1 MSATQV
7 ILLERVD
14 NLGAMGDVVNV
25 KPGFARNYLLPQ
37 KKALRASK
45 ENLAYF
51 EAQKKSIE
59 AESAK
64 KQKEAEKIAKSL
76 EGVKAP
82 LIRQASEAGKLFG
95 SVNARDIA
103 DAVSVTSGQK
113 IDKTMI
119 RLNDNIK
126 MIGLFNIEVTLHPEV
141 KVDVTIN
148 VARSREEA
156 ETQAKTGKALISD
169 DSQQTASQQPASQQ
183 PELADVT
190 QAGEEIFEESALEE
204 IQAEAEAK
212 AKAEKEA
219 ETERSVKAAAKADK
233 KSKQR
238 VEEDSSKKIQQDED
252 ESE

>member
-1 MSATQV
+1 MSTSQV

-64 KQKEAEKIAKSL
+64 KQKEAEKVAKSV

-103 DAVSVTSGQK
+103 AAVSETSGEK

-126 MIGLFNIEVTLHPEV
+126 MIGLFPIELTLHPEV
-141 KVDVTIN
+141 KVEVTIN
-148 VARSREEA
+148 VARSKEEA
-156 ETQAKTGKALISD
+156 GIQAKTGKALVSD
-169 DSQQTASQQPASQQ
+169 DSQEAASESQ
-183 PELADVT
+183 DVT
-190 QAGEEIFEESALEE
+190 DVTEAGEEIFEESALEE

-212 AKAEKEA
+212 AQVEKEA
-219 ETERSVKAAAKADK
+219 EENKTHKAET
-233 KSKQR
+233 S
-238 VEEDSSKKIQQDED
+238 EEESQED
-252 ESE
+252 EEKSQ